1 MNYLKINKIFATGV
15 IPDYINEYNPK
26 SIEDLFRII
35 KLLQNGQIALNDYL
49 LGYVLVNEETFI
61 KKFKEI
67 ADTCNPDRETSF
79 CNLQSQFDTN
89 AENITLPNT
98 DPDPS
103 PSDIDISFI
112 LSDPRLSSIYMN
124 TYRIEIYDGTD
135 CDKINEDI
143 IKLIKLLSVISK
155 EINNGKSDQYLINMH
170 EYLVRAIKNHFDFL
184 PYCKKSDPPAVPS
197 SSDPITLPPPPPPPH
212 QSYIYNPS
220 RPIPIP
226 YYNFYT
232 YNGTGYDQIPQTDNQ
247 IKLDCEEFKEWKCVD
262 GDEITKYKIR
272 INGKSDVCHNC
283 TYGIQ
288 LKIDHG
294 WDNGREYYKMKYC
307 GTGVC
312 DSPSFKYKSDTK
324 YNISGNEILKLLI
337 DVYTG
342 RSLVYPEYYFITK
355 YISYDPRLYM
365 IIPIYDPEYKCTQRI
380 QEIYYY
386 MTISFKKEKTI
397 TITEKEMEI
406 LKVHLFENP
415 KEIKLNTLYSND
427 VVNLRI
433 LKKGNV
439 YEVLIVDSKE
449 RNKIEVAIEQENI
462 RVEKV
467 KQQQL
472 KRQQVGQN
480 ECPVG
485 EQINGDKFRNII
497 ETLKKG
503 EDEGGIAITT
513 ASGQTC
519 KYKYNID
526 GDTYTR
532 IA

>member
-1 MNYLKINKIFATGV
+1 
-15 IPDYINEYNPK
+15 
-26 SIEDLFRII
+26 
-35 KLLQNGQIALNDYL
+35 
-49 LGYVLVNEETFI
+49 
-61 KKFKEI
+61 
-67 ADTCNPDRETSF
+67 
-79 CNLQSQFDTN
+79 
-89 AENITLPNT
+89 
-98 DPDPS
+98 
-103 PSDIDISFI
+103 
-112 LSDPRLSSIYMN
+112 
-124 TYRIEIYDGTD
+124 
-135 CDKINEDI
+135 
-143 IKLIKLLSVISK
+143 
-155 EINNGKSDQYLINMH
+155 MH

-220 RPIPIP
+220 PSIRIP

-232 YNGTGYDQIPQTDNQ
+232 YNGTGYDQIPQTDDKK
-247 IKLDCEEFKEWKCVD
+247 KLDCEKFKEWKCVE
-262 GDEITKYKIR
+262 GDEITKYLIR
-272 INGKSDVCHNC
+272 INGKSDVCPNC
-283 TYGIQ
+283 TYAIQ
-288 LKIDHG
+288 SVISHTWNND
-294 WDNGREYYKMKYC
+294 REYYEMKYC

-472 KRQQVGQN
+472 KRQQLLERQQQLLERQQVGHVGKS

-485 EQINGDKFRNII
+485 SKMSITDFEKMLFELDKAGLVTFGTTGDDPIIFYTDATKKHECSKWKSDNGQFI
-497 ETLKKG
+497 
-503 EDEGGIAITT
+503 
-513 ASGQTC
+513 
-519 KYKYNID
+519 
-526 GDTYTR
+526 R
-532 IA
+532 IP